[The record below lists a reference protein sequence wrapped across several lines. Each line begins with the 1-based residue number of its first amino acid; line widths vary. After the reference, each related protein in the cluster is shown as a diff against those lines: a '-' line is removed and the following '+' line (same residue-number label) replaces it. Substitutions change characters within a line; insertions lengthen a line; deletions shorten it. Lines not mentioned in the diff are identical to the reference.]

1 LSARPAPRLGLVIPC
16 RNEERVLSRKLKNL
30 ARVRWPAA
38 APGAPH
44 VVVVVDDGSSDATA
58 ELARAASLSGAGV
71 ELRVV
76 ANAGPP
82 GKAGAIATA
91 VGLLQGDVELFV
103 LTDADVVLRPEALA
117 ALVAAFA
124 REPRLA
130 LASGA
135 QEFVRDLAADGA
147 CRAAD
152 GGEVRP
158 AGGLYDR
165 WTARVRALESR
176 AGRLFSVHGQLLA
189 WRAELSLLP
198 TPGIAADDLDLML
211 QARARGGSV
220 RLVTDARFLEVK
232 TPAGSARDG
241 QALRRARAYF
251 QALARARAPAPRD
264 LPGRAQLA
272 LYRWLP
278 ALAPWLALAGALA
291 LLPLAYALGGV
302 ALACATAG
310 GLALLLLL
318 PLGRR
323 LLWLC
328 DVIVRA
334 SWRERREPLSDRWE
348 MDRT

>member
-1 LSARPAPRLGLVIPC
+1 MLP
-16 RNEERVLSRKLKNL
+16 RKLKNL
-30 ARVRWPAA
+30 ASLRWPAA
-38 APGAPH
+38 AAGAPH
-44 VVVVVDDGSSDATA
+44 VVVVVDDGSTDATA
-58 ELARAASLSGAGV
+58 ELARASSAPCAGV
-71 ELRVV
+71 ELRVIP
-76 ANAGPP
+76 NAGPP
-82 GKAGAIATA
+82 GKAGAIASA
-91 VGLLQGDVELFV
+91 VRLFEREVELIV

-117 ALVAAFA
+117 ALVEAFA
-124 REPRLA
+124 REPRLS

-135 QEFVRDLAADGA
+135 QEFVHDLAADGA

-152 GGEVRP
+152 GGEPLP
-158 AGGLYDR
+158 AGGVYDR

-189 WRAELSLLP
+189 WRAELGLLP

-220 RLVTDARFLEVK
+220 RLVTGARFLEVK

-251 QALARARAPAPRD
+251 QALGRARGHEPRD
-264 LPGRAQLA
+264 LAGRAQLA

-278 ALAPWLALAGALA
+278 ALAPWLALAAALA
-291 LLPLAYALGGV
+291 LLPLSFALGGL
-302 ALACATAG
+302 ALACATGA

-323 LLWLC
+323 CLWLC

-334 SWRERREPLSDRWE
+334 FWRERREPLSDRWE
-348 MDRT
+348 MERT